1 MIELRVRHC
10 TASRVFLLLDFV
22 ISVHSKRRACK
33 TKNKVRMSYQWTL
46 PCLRYVFSWIV
57 IFTVSNVISSFTVVL
72 QDRRERVSLESR
84 KVVGFA
90 LLQYTLGLKNS
101 NRSELEPFRQI
112 RFRDGFVWTV
122 GVRSRRN
129 KAAFSNFVSVV
140 CEEAL

>member
-1 MIELRVRHC
+1 MLKKRNTNTDEYRQLTHTKHKHRTALVIELRVRHC

-84 KVVGFA
+84 KVLSWFCITSIHA
-90 LLQYTLGLKNS
+90 WLKK
-101 NRSELEPFRQI
+101 LEP
-112 RFRDGFVWTV
+112 
-122 GVRSRRN
+122 
-129 KAAFSNFVSVV
+129 K
-140 CEEAL
+140 